1 MIAAMRLFCV
11 GLAFWCTVLVNNM
24 LHEAL
29 EKAVQTAHHT
39 QVKLKLAED
48 PWLICERFGFM

>member
-1 MIAAMRLFCV
+1 MRLFCV